1 MEVPPS
7 LYRLIRLYR
16 LFLPLLILLVVVLF
30 ELSLKPYEGQVIG
43 FWLRLGFYG
52 LMGPL
57 VTWMTLEWIAQ
68 QVQER
73 ERAQAALEQANR
85 RLEAVGNV
93 LKGASGAENLEQA
106 LTAVVGEVA
115 RTLNREAALTLEGVR
130 AASPGFQGIPQRT
143 YSLAL
148 GGLDAKLELDLP
160 RPISKEEQGFLEV
173 LVPEVAGALEGV
185 RARTRDLLTLY
196 EVDQALRAE
205 ANLEKLLARL
215 LERILE
221 WADADGGGV
230 FLLDQ
235 EHFLQP
241 QVMRGLSHASDRAMP
256 VPGLSHASDHTGI
269 VPDPSLNRT
278 RATPPDL
285 GLISHAFAPE
295 GIWKEALE
303 APVFVQDNL
312 LALPLSIND
321 QPGQVAQPDSAIG
334 LMLVQGQAATLQQK
348 LPFLRFLAAQVALAV
363 RNAQAYLRAEELA
376 LTEERNRIAREI
388 HDGIAQAL
396 AFMALKLDLSER
408 LLNTDPPKALAEL
421 GEVKDALRAQIR
433 EVRRSIFA
441 LRPIDLERYGFLE
454 SVRRYC
460 TAFAEQAG
468 FRVRLDLPE
477 KLELSQASELVFF
490 RVLQE
495 ALANAAKHARPSLV
509 QVSLQSLGE
518 RGGVLEVQDNGKG
531 FQPGTAAAGMG
542 GFGLTQMHE
551 RVEARGGHFT
561 VEAVVEQGTTV
572 RAELP
577 F

>member
-73 ERAQAALEQANR
+73 ERTQAALEQANR

-106 LTAVVGEVA
+106 LAAVVGEVA

-130 AASPGFQGIPQRT
+130 AASPGFQGIPQQT

-173 LVPEVAGALEGV
+173 LVPEVVGALEGV

-235 EHFLQP
+235 ERFLQP

-256 VPGLSHASDHTGI
+256 VPGLSHASDRAGI
-269 VPDPSLNRT
+269 APDPSPNGA

-321 QPGQVAQPDSAIG
+321 QPGQAAQPDSAIG
-334 LMLVQGQAATLQQK
+334 LMLVQGQAAILQQK

-531 FQPGTAAAGMG
+531 FQAGTAAAGMG

-561 VEAVVEQGTTV
+561 VETAVEQGTTV